1 MTTSEPIKRKEL
13 ASSVSPE
20 ANRSKKHEGG
30 DVCVICSGPAT
41 DTDVLECVWCE
52 GLQHRSCTEISV
64 EKYAALSNLP
74 SNIVFFCTHCAYKLP
89 SALMAYDKTKEACSV
104 VEDTITSKLKSL
116 EITLTNKFSTLT
128 DQINGL
134 STKMNHES
142 NIEMMTD
149 AHPQTQAQAPSNL
162 NNLSAESI
170 ATMTASLMSEEK
182 EKEKRKLNVIIHNF
196 PESTLEDAQARKQ
209 DDIKNINSLLAKYV
223 GVSASISNAVRLG
236 KKLESPRLLKI
247 AVSSKEE
254 KTLILRNR
262 LKLRNKENPPNILK
276 VFITSDLTPL
286 EQQKQKQLRS
296 QLSEMN
302 KSGNKYYIKNGRIT
316 LRQQSSPPNE

>member
-1 MTTSEPIKRKEL
+1 MTSERLKRKEL

-20 ANRSKKHEGG
+20 ANRSKKPERG
-30 DVCVICSGPAT
+30 DICVICNGPAT
-41 DTDVLECVWCE
+41 DSDVLECVWCE

-64 EKYAALSNLP
+64 EKYAALSDLP

-116 EITLTNKFSTLT
+116 ETTLTNKFNALT
-128 DQINGL
+128 DQVNEL
-134 STKMNHES
+134 STKMNQES
-142 NIEMMTD
+142 NIEMATD
-149 AHPQTQAQAPSNL
+149 ALPSTQAQVSSNQSE
-162 NNLSAESI
+162 LSVESI

-182 EKEKRKLNVIIHNF
+182 EKEKRKLNIIIHNL

-209 DDIKNINSLLAKYV
+209 EDIKNINSLLTKYI
-223 GVSASISNAVRLG
+223 GVSTPISNAVRLG
-236 KKLESPRLLKI
+236 KKLESPRLLKVT
-247 AVSSKEE
+247 VSTKEE

-262 LKLRNKENPPNILK
+262 LKLRNKENPSNILK

-296 QLSEMN
+296 QLTEMN
-302 KSGNKYYIKNGRIT
+302 KPGNKYYIKNGRIT
-316 LRQQSSPPNE
+316 LRQQVSPPNQ

>member
-1 MTTSEPIKRKEL
+1 
-13 ASSVSPE
+13 
-20 ANRSKKHEGG
+20 
-30 DVCVICSGPAT
+30 
-41 DTDVLECVWCE
+41 
-52 GLQHRSCTEISV
+52 
-64 EKYAALSNLP
+64 
-74 SNIVFFCTHCAYKLP
+74 
-89 SALMAYDKTKEACSV
+89 MAYDKTKEACSV